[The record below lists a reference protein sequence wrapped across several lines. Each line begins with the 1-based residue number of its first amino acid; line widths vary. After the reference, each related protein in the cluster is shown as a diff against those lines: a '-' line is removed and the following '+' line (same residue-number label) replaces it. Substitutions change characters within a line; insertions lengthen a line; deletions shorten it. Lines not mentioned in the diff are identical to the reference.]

1 MDNRFGK
8 IRVILFRILLLNLG
22 VAVVKIVYGM
32 LTNTLSMEADGYHS
46 LFDGVSNIVG
56 LIGIQ
61 IASKPADKEHP
72 YGHRKYET
80 LASIAIAF
88 LLIYVGFEIISSAI
102 DRFSNRMQPDV
113 TSISFVVMIVTM
125 AVNLFVTTYEHK
137 QGVLLKSEI
146 LVADSMHTKSDIYVS
161 LSVLAGLVAIK
172 LGYPIVDPVIAL
184 IVAAVV
190 VRAGYLIICQSTYT
204 LCDMSRLD
212 EEAICDVVN
221 SIEGVEQCHNIRTR
235 GVVDDIHID
244 LHVRVSPDMHTDKAH
259 ALAHTVEEHLKENFV
274 DITDVIVHIEPAKTY
289 K

>member
-1 MDNRFGK
+1 MDNRFEK

-61 IASKPADKEHP
+61 IASKPADK
-72 YGHRKYET
+72 GHRKYET

-244 LHVRVSPDMHTDKAH
+244 LHVRVSPDMHTNKAH